1 MIKLT
6 VFKNNK
12 DFFIALLK
20 NKNWEKEIK
29 EIYITGFKQ
38 NNHTANT
45 FLNYIK
51 NDKTD
56 IKYRLFGIEN
66 NSIIFFAF
74 VSHNENI
81 LKISND
87 EKFYETY
94 SYLEYY
100 YITTTS
106 DKIQINNYL
115 FNICRNMNNKYKGLG
130 TTVLEKFYSFLKKE
144 NITEIYL
151 CPEFKNLETYY
162 LKTDYQI
169 LQNLAKNNNYKLH
182 PVMIKYLS

>member
-74 VSHNENI
+74 LSHNEKI

-87 EKFYETY
+87 EKFYKPY

-100 YITTTS
+100 YITTNS
-106 DKIQINNYL
+106 DKI
-115 FNICRNMNNKYKGLG
+115 K
-130 TTVLEKFYSFLKKE
+130 V
-144 NITEIYL
+144 
-151 CPEFKNLETYY
+151 
-162 LKTDYQI
+162 
-169 LQNLAKNNNYKLH
+169 
-182 PVMIKYLS
+182 